1 MLTARRSLWHSARS
15 AQHPEGSSRTAPLI
29 PACFASWAEIRS
41 PVRTISMVS
50 DFPTA
55 RVSRWVPPVPAGQ
68 RAAGHGGLCSQR
80 KPRAQMWCWQDPRGR
95 SWAPW
100 SGQVG
105 RTRAWGSG
113 GSPEKPQGRLRAT
126 LGPPCPLPWVPCVS
140 TAQEGG
146 DSGQMRG
153 AQTVTQAH
161 PEGSWGRP
169 AIPACSAR
177 GVQGAPASRASGRAH
192 LSQGSA
198 GAQPCEDL
206 CPMAPLALPLNPHPL
221 AGKRA
226 GPVICSR

>member
-1 MLTARRSLWHSARS
+1 MTFPRRGSAAGCPLYLQARGLLVMAGSAAS
-15 AQHPEGSSRTAPLI
+15 ASQEPRCGAGKTRGAEAGPLGQGR
-29 PACFASWAEIRS
+29 WAE
-41 PVRTISMVS
+41 P
-50 DFPTA
+50 
-55 RVSRWVPPVPAGQ
+55 
-68 RAAGHGGLCSQR
+68 
-80 KPRAQMWCWQDPRGR
+80 GR
-95 SWAPW
+95 E
-100 SGQVG
+100 
-105 RTRAWGSG
+105 SG

-206 CPMAPLALPLNPHPL
+206 CPMAPLALPLTPHPL